1 MNIAQHVTRAS
12 HFFPDKPAI
21 LFEGRTYTYRDLDE
35 MANRLA
41 NGLRAL
47 GVQRGDR
54 VSLYLPNIPAFP
66 LAYLATLRVGA
77 VAVSINSLFKTDE
90 VRYIVNDSGS
100 GALFTTADLYPQID
114 RAGMPG
120 LRSLIIGE
128 GQVGGE
134 IQMDDLIVKG
144 APEFKAEDMERDDTA
159 ALLYTSGTTGNPKGV
174 ILTHANVVSNIYA
187 TNHHA
192 GMRPDDRLMLFLPLF
207 HCFGQNF
214 IMNSAFNTGATL
226 IMQRRFDVERTLDS
240 IQRDQATM
248 FFAVPTIYIY
258 LLNNPNHGFDLSSI
272 RYWFTAAAAMPH
284 EIAVQWQD
292 QMERPINEG
301 YGLTECSPFAS
312 YNHDFRYKPGSV
324 GTPIENVD
332 MKIFDEDDQEV
343 PVGQLGEI
351 VIRGPNVMK
360 GYFGKEKDTA
370 AALRNGWL
378 HSGDIGF
385 MDDEG
390 YFHIADRVKDMIN
403 AAGFKIYPV
412 EVENVLYQHPAIH
425 EAAVYGVPDPI
436 KGEAVEAAIV
446 LRPGAQATS
455 EEIIEFCRS
464 RIAVFKA
471 PRAVHFVPQLPKS
484 ATGKILKRILRDQ
497 AMKP

>member
-1 MNIAQHVTRAS
+1 MNIAQHVTRAG

-21 LFEGRTYTYRDLDE
+21 LFEGRTYTYRELDE
-35 MANRLA
+35 TANRLA

-47 GVQRGDR
+47 GVRRGDR

-100 GALFTTADLYPQID
+100 VVLFTTADLYPQLD
-114 RAGMPG
+114 RAGMP
-120 LRSLIIGE
+120 SLKAVIISEGRVDGE
-128 GQVGGE
+128 T
-134 IQMDDLIVKG
+134 QMDDLVSRG
-144 APEFKAEDMERDDTA
+144 ASQFQAEDMGRDDMA
-159 ALLYTSGTTGNPKGV
+159 ALLYTSGTTGHPKGV
-174 ILTHANVVSNIYA
+174 ILTHANVISNIYS

-192 GMRPDDRLMLFLPLF
+192 GMRPDDRLLLFLPLF

-214 IMNSAFNTGATL
+214 IMNSAFNAGATL
-226 IMQRRFDVERTLDS
+226 VLQRRFEMERTLDS
-240 IQRDQATM
+240 IQRDRATM
-248 FFAVPTIYIY
+248 FFGVPTIYIY
-258 LLNNPNHGFDLSSI
+258 LLNNPGHAFDLSSV
-272 RYWFTAAAAMPH
+272 RYWFSAAAAMPY
-284 EIAVQWQD
+284 EIAQQWHYQVGL
-292 QMERPINEG
+292 PIYEG
-301 YGLTECSPFAS
+301 YGLTESSPFAS
-312 YNHDFRYKPGSV
+312 YNHDFRYKPGTV
-324 GTPIENVD
+324 GTPIENVE

-343 PVGQLGEI
+343 PIGALGEI
-351 VIRGPNVMK
+351 VIRGPNVMQ

-390 YFHIADRVKDMIN
+390 YFHIVDRVKDMIN
-403 AAGFKIYPV
+403 AAGFKVYPV
-412 EVENVLYQHPAIH
+412 EVENVLYQHPAIQ
-425 EAAVYGVPDPI
+425 EAAVYGVPDPV

-446 LRPGAQATS
+446 LRPGTQATP

-471 PRAVHFVPQLPKS
+471 PRAVRLVPQLPKS

-497 AMKP
+497 AVE